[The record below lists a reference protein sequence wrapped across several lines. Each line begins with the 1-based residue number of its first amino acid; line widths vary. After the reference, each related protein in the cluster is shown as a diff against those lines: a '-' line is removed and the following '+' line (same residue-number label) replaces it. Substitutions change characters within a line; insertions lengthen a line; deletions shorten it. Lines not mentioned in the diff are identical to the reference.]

1 MDSQLRIAYITTQ
14 NREEA
19 RKIGSA
25 LVEKKLVACVNIIDG
40 MESMYWWK
48 GGVETDNECILIGKT
63 TKAHVD
69 ELTNVVQELHSYKV
83 PCVITYQISEEEGN
97 PEYINWLHQSVK
109 PS

>member
-1 MDSQLRIAYITTQ
+1 MDTQLRIVYITTE

-40 MESMYWWK
+40 MESMYRWK
-48 GGVETDNECILIGKT
+48 GKVESDNECILIAKT

-69 ELTNVVQELHSYKV
+69 ELTNVVKEVHSYEV
-83 PCVITYQISEEEGN
+83 PCIITYKISEDEGN
-97 PEYINWLHQSVK
+97 PDYIDWLHQSVK